1 MATPQVPPRPA
12 RSNQASSNESV
23 MISQIPAIPPRPIV
37 GRRRDRSL
45 SPERDRYA
53 PSPLNAAPLLST
65 LTRQSND
72 PYGNAGVKKSR
83 SNLHLPQRPSSVNL
97 PSIGQEGNEYESY
110 PEHEAEPL
118 SHTIS
123 AMSATQTSHVGNDLP
138 LHAPKPGLSQSEAR
152 ARVQGVTHSDN
163 SVPSSPGGLR
173 FSAQFDD
180 KDPQHRSLR
189 SRSSLQ
195 LRSPSVASTERPGS
209 TQAEQYGIPQIG
221 IQVPMHRHAGDVQAP
236 SPAAQQSTFSN
247 DVGGRSRHHNR
258 TRSGRDQSNPPDSY
272 GRHGH
277 GVTFNDKFEK
287 DWYAK
292 HPEAHAQDGH
302 YSHVLDGI
310 QRRYVM
316 SSEDLNKLVQE
327 TAKSGSGFG
336 RAISLSEYQH

>member
-12 RSNQASSNESV
+12 RSNQVAANEAETT
-23 MISQIPAIPPRPIV
+23 SQTPAIPPRPTV

-53 PSPLNAAPLLST
+53 PSPLNAAPFMPKPSSE
-65 LTRQSND
+65 SNN
-72 PYGNAGVKKSR
+72 PYSNAGAKVSG
-83 SNLHLPQRPSSVNL
+83 SNLDLHQRPPSVNL
-97 PSIGQEGNEYESY
+97 PSIGQEGNEYENHQ
-110 PEHEAEPL
+110 EHEAEPL
-118 SHTIS
+118 SRTIS
-123 AMSATQTSHVGNDLP
+123 ATSATQTTHVGNDLP

-163 SVPSSPGGLR
+163 FVSSSPAGR
-173 FSAQFDD
+173 RPSAQFDD
-180 KDPQHRSLR
+180 KDPNDRSLR

-195 LRSPSVASTERPGS
+195 LRSPSVASNEGPGS
-209 TQAEQYGIPQIG
+209 IQAEENGIPKIG

-236 SPAAQQSTFSN
+236 SPAPQQLSISN
-247 DVGGRSRHHNR
+247 DTRSRSRHHNR

-277 GVTFNDKFEK
+277 GVTFNDKFKK

-292 HPEAHAQDGH
+292 HPEVHAQDGH
-302 YSHVLDGI
+302 YSHVLHGV
-310 QRRYVM
+310 QRHYVM

-327 TAKSGSGFG
+327 TAKTGSGFG
-336 RAISLSEYQH
+336 RPANLV